1 MESIY
6 IRLQNLI
13 NLYSFYIKRIFDFS
27 ILLLVC
33 RLCGFS
39 FWPRKI
45 NMTII
50 KNQCI
55 AGLIVIIVFFIVSS
69 FFIQYT
75 TVYQDGYPFVEYLFY
90 QIICIGFFEEFLF
103 RGIFVKIV
111 CRFCKTEAGIILLNA
126 LIFTGIHIGLQVFS
140 MIQIIPSFLIGLIF
154 TIGIIKF
161 PKYFSIYS
169 LGVIDDI
176 INILVLGFST
186 YMLTL

>member
-1 MESIY
+1 
-6 IRLQNLI
+6 
-13 NLYSFYIKRIFDFS
+13 
-27 ILLLVC
+27 
-33 RLCGFS
+33 
-39 FWPRKI
+39 
-45 NMTII
+45 MTII

-55 AGLIVIIVFFIVSS
+55 AGIAVIVIFLIISS

-75 TVYQDGYPFVEYLFY
+75 TVYQDGYPIVEFIFY

-169 LGVIDDI
+169 LGVIDGI